1 MEENKQ
7 KNSRRRLNS
16 LILLVAFTAIM
27 LIVSTYAWFSTQRN
41 VLIKG
46 LTGEVKVAEGMQISL
61 DATHWSSTIDLS
73 TKDIVTDAYTNI
85 TGSDQNTYT
94 NSNLKV
100 NELQPVSTVG
110 TDRDVTDIAM
120 YRGTNTESI
129 ILDSIAA
136 VKNSVA
142 STDEGQNDP
151 SKPDYPGYFAFDLF
165 IQNSGLKEGDTQGT
179 TVESLQLD
187 STSSVTVK
195 ASGGNSATG
204 LQNTPRVAF
213 AKFSGTADVGA
224 ENATQVLP
232 STNSTTSKITDIAI
246 WEPNSDKH
254 VTNIVN
260 SNNYIIWN
268 NEDKTSYNITA
279 EADTATGISPF
290 ADGQVLP
297 TYGLTSAAVGKKITN
312 IYNWS
317 KASGTPA
324 GTDQGYLAKQNVV
337 ATPASNDKVMYLKST
352 TDGSTD
358 FEIVKN
364 AITKLRIYVWLEGQ
378 DVDTTNYASHGGGIT
393 VNIGLVKSF
402 TDTSLLGNTSSGSAN
417 NKGNT

>member
-1 MEENKQ
+1 MANETIENEETLEDKVDETIAAQ
-7 KNSRRRLNS
+7 KLEEKAKKEKKKKTRKTVFK
-16 LILLVAFTAIM
+16 ILLVIIILFLINVYIILSIFYKGENFTVT
-27 LIVSTYAWFSTQRN
+27 LDSEYGRES
-41 VLIKG
+41 G
-46 LTGEVKVAEGMQISL
+46 LVIYE
-61 DATHWSSTIDLS
+61 
-73 TKDIVTDAYTNI
+73 
-85 TGSDQNTYT
+85 DQNTYT

-268 NEDKTSYNITA
+268 NEDKTSYKITA

-337 ATPASNDKVMYLKST
+337 ATPASNDKVMFLKST

>member
-61 DATHWSSTIDLS
+61 DAEHWTSTIDLS
-73 TKDIVTDAYTNI
+73 SVDIVTGAYKDV
-85 TGSDQNTYT
+85 TGTDKNSYT

-100 NELQPVSTVG
+100 SELQPVSTVG

-120 YRGTNTESI
+120 YRGTNTEAVV
-129 ILDSIAA
+129 LDSIAA
-136 VKNSVA
+136 VKS
-142 STDEGQNDP
+142 SLDPTTGQNDP

-165 IQNSGLKEGDTQGT
+165 IQNSGIKEGDTQGT
-179 TVESLQLD
+179 TVESLQLN

-195 ASGGNSATG
+195 ESGGNSTTG

-213 AKFSGTADVGA
+213 AKFSGTADV
-224 ENATQVLP
+224 NADTAAKVLP
-232 STNSTTSKITDIAI
+232 ATNSTTSKITDIAI

-268 NEDKTSYNITA
+268 NEDKTSYKITTEANATTGITA
-279 EADTATGISPF
+279 F
-290 ADGQVLP
+290 ADGQTLP

-312 IYNWS
+312 IYDWS
-317 KASGTPA
+317 KGTGTPA
-324 GTDQGYLAKQNVV
+324 GTDQAYLAKQKVV
-337 ATPASNDKVMYLKST
+337 ATPSGNDKVMYLKST
-352 TDGSTD
+352 ADGTTD

-364 AITKLRIYVWLEGQ
+364 AITKLRVYVWLEGQ